1 MASITTIMLR
11 VCDGAAARFAIF
23 AAACF
28 GLQHAQAACPDGRA
42 PIYLTFDT
50 GSQSQAI
57 LIRDILKKY
66 DVKATFFLAN
76 EKTVAGDFSLDPS
89 WSAYWKSLVADG
101 HAFGTHT
108 FDHVY
113 FKADASGATVMIRPQ
128 FGAHA
133 GQAMRW
139 TSADYCDELNR
150 VKTRFQALT
159 GATLDPFWRAPGGK
173 VSARLIGFGKACG
186 YRHFAWAD
194 AGFLGDELPSDRYP
208 NAMLLE
214 RAKKNLRAG
223 DIVMAHL
230 GIWSRKNS
238 FAPTLDPLIASL
250 KQQGHCF
257 ATLRDVPTD
266 VRS

>member
-1 MASITTIMLR
+1 MRRASECVTT
-11 VCDGAAARFAIF
+11 RFALV
-23 AAACF
+23 ATAC
-28 GLQHAQAACPDGRA
+28 LVLEPALAACPDGRA

-50 GSQSQAI
+50 GSQSQAV
-57 LIRDILKKY
+57 LIRGVLRKY

-76 EKTVAGDFSLDPS
+76 EKTVAGDFSLDAS
-89 WSAYWKSLVADG
+89 WAAYWKSLVADG

-113 FKADASGATVMIRPQ
+113 FKADSNGAAVSVRPQ
-128 FGAHA
+128 FGARA
-133 GQAMRW
+133 GQTMRW
-139 TSADYCDELNR
+139 TSADYCNELNR
-150 VKTRFQALT
+150 VKTRFFTLT

-194 AGFLGDELPSDRYP
+194 AGFLGDELPSDRYR
-208 NAMLLE
+208 NATLLE

-230 GIWSRKNS
+230 GIWSRKDA
-238 FAPTLDPLIASL
+238 FAPMLDPLIASL
-250 KQQGHCF
+250 KRQGHCF
-257 ATLRDVPTD
+257 ATLRDYPPD
-266 VRS
+266 ARS